1 MIKRKSL
8 DIISLIAVSIIFFIP
23 FSLVFFW
30 FLGLENPFMYSYL
43 TGDFKPNAG
52 LTFYGLLCA
61 VVVMVFC
68 ILIVMCQRGR
78 LVGVLDSD

>member
-8 DIISLIAVSIIFFIP
+8 NIISLIAVSIIFFIP

-43 TGDFKPNAG
+43 TNDFKSNIG
-52 LTFYGLLCA
+52 LTVYGLLYA
-61 VVVMVFC
+61 VIIMVLC
-68 ILIVMCQRGR
+68 ILIVMCQRER
-78 LVGVLDSD
+78 LIGVLDND